1 MRSLAVLIACVGLL
15 FAGVIGARSL
25 VYFLTSAS
33 TQGTVVEHVSID
45 SQHYFVVRYQV
56 GGETHEVR
64 SHRYPGRHSG
74 NTGMHVSQIVTVL
87 YPPDAPRDG
96 RIYTFTEQLGVP
108 LGVGAPSLGL
118 LLYGLSK
125 PGGAARTEGKS
136 KKRRSRSRNGKSR

>member
-1 MRSLAVLIACVGLL
+1 LRSLAVLIASVGFLV
-15 FAGVIGARSL
+15 AAVVGARSL
-25 VYFLTSAS
+25 MFFMTSSS
-33 TQGTVVEHVSID
+33 TKGTVVEYVPTD
-45 SQHYFVVRYQV
+45 SQHYFVVRYEV

-74 NTGMHVSQIVTVL
+74 NTGMHVSQIVAVM
-87 YPPDAPRDG
+87 YPPGRPQDG
-96 RIYTFTEQLGVP
+96 RIYTFTEQLGIP

-125 PGGAARTEGKS
+125 SGGAAPAQGKS

>member
-1 MRSLAVLIACVGLL
+1 
-15 FAGVIGARSL
+15 
-25 VYFLTSAS
+25 
-33 TQGTVVEHVSID
+33 
-45 SQHYFVVRYQV
+45 
-56 GGETHEVR
+56 
-64 SHRYPGRHSG
+64 
-74 NTGMHVSQIVTVL
+74 MHVSQIVTVL

-125 PGGAARTEGKS
+125 PGAAARKEGKS